1 MKMFPPPGKFIIQW
15 EKSHSKYS
23 QSVNCGLKMNGFREK
38 WKDKETGRAGGGAV
52 FIRKGKSDA
61 RFEGV
66 EGINFG
72 GKRIPSTEPS
82 WCRRLKGE

>member
-15 EKSHSKYS
+15 EKLHSKYS

-61 RFEGV
+61 RFLRV
-66 EGINFG
+66 LISG
-72 GKRIPSTEPS
+72 GRGFPAQSPA
-82 WCRRLKGE
+82 GADA